1 MLMYFFAVFKKNL
14 TLSMTKLRVL
24 VLCFSYFIRNE
35 QVKLC
40 VVLRRSSP
48 DSFNAQDISCGFVR
62 GERVLCFV
70 VFYCFATVAKV
81 FL

>member
-1 MLMYFFAVFKKNL
+1 VYDQTQGSGAVFFL
-14 TLSMTKLRVL
+14 L
-24 VLCFSYFIRNE
+24 YANE
-35 QVKLC
+35 RVKLC
-40 VVLRRSSP
+40 DVLRRSP
-48 DSFNAQDISCGFVR
+48 DSLNAQDISCGFVR

>member
-1 MLMYFFAVFKKNL
+1 VYDQTQGSGAVFFLLYVMNE
-14 TLSMTKLRVL
+14 SNYVL
-24 VLCFSYFIRNE
+24 Y
-35 QVKLC
+35 
-40 VVLRRSSP
+40 LRRSP